1 MRKMMATIAGL
12 LIAFGL
18 FAGMAMQAPTTHA
31 AASSSHWVVIH
42 RQLIQLPKA
51 TCDRIKAMS
60 SDAATAHS
68 ACEVTSTLMVLQPA
82 TSSPYSVCS
91 TCGGGGGTCTAHS
104 KSWLQYYEMS
114 TLPVSYYYQQSGT
127 FTYDGCNVPTDSGHN
142 CTRNLSYSPGVS
154 VSNTACYDHTS
165 GGKIY
170 AEGDYLV
177 AVLGFGSTST
187 LVATCD
193 QNGNISDPS
202 LIAD

>member
-1 MRKMMATIAGL
+1 MMATIAGL

-31 AASSSHWVVIH
+31 AASSSHWVVVH
-42 RQLIQLPKA
+42 RQTFQLPKA
-51 TCDRIKAMS
+51 TCDRIKAIS

-68 ACEVTSTLMVLQPA
+68 ACEVTSALMVLQSNA
-82 TSSPYSVCS
+82 SSPYAVCG

-114 TLPVSYYYQQSGT
+114 TLLASYYYQQSGT
-127 FTYDGCNVPTDSGHN
+127 FTYDGCHVPTDSGHN
-142 CTRNLSYSPGVS
+142 CTRQMSYSPGVS
-154 VSNTACYDHTS
+154 VSNTYCGDYSS
-165 GGKIY
+165 GGKAY

-177 AVLGFGSTST
+177 AVLGIGSTST

-193 QNGNISDPS
+193 SSGNIHDPS